1 MSKRRLFCHP
11 VCRDCCQ
18 LCRNRGTDIGPQ
30 CQHHTGIK
38 VQQTTGGKGND
49 DPRTGG
55 TALDHQRGNDPHQ
68 QSAQHPGNRH
78 HTINRRTGK
87 DLKDPFERLIFG
99 KRLQLTAHQRHTE
112 EQEAEPD
119 DRGTPVGDILLRNE
133 AQQQPE
139 DDGGHNDPLD
149 IKRHQLGCDRGTDI
163 RPEDD
168 PHCLNQRQ
176 QTRIHKTDHHHRA
189 GTGGLDHRG
198 DDCSRKHPHITV
210 RRKKTQDRPHPFP
223 RNLMKALTHQL
234 HPENKDRKPAE
245 HIQQHHCHN
254 TPLLTNFDHFI

>member
-1 MSKRRLFCHP
+1 MSQRRLFCHP
-11 VCRDCCQ
+11 VCRDCSQ
-18 LCRNRGTDIGPQ
+18 LRRNRGTDIGPQ

-38 VQQTTGGKGND
+38 VKQTTGGKGND

-78 HTINRRTGK
+78 HTINRSAGEE
-87 DLKDPFERLIFG
+87 LKNTFERFIGG
-99 KRLQLTAHQRHTE
+99 KCLQLPAHQGHTE
-112 EQEAEPD
+112 EQEAESD
-119 DRGTPVGDILLRNE
+119 DRGTPVGDGPFRDKT
-133 AQQQPE
+133 QQQTK

-149 IKRHQLGCDRGTDI
+149 IKCHQLGCDCGTDI

-168 PHCLNQRQ
+168 PHCLNKRQ
-176 QTRIHKTDHHHRA
+176 QARIHEPDHHGGT

-198 DDCSRKHPHITV
+198 HDRTGKHSHITV
-210 RRKKTQDRPHPFP
+210 CRKKTQDRPHPFS
-223 RNLMKALTHQL
+223 RNLMKPLTHQL

-245 HIQQHHCHN
+245 HI
-254 TPLLTNFDHFI
+254 